1 MMVDERKL
9 TLFSI
14 PKQFEGEAATHQHN
28 ALVSWSTLGVE
39 IALLGNEGGVA
50 AAAHAFGALHLPDI
64 RRNEWGTPLLDDA
77 FASVD
82 RAFGPGLRCF
92 VNADIV
98 LFPDLVAVAARVSTP
113 ALLVGETLE
122 LEVDARLD
130 AESIGKLVG
139 RARAVGTARGPA
151 AIDYFV
157 FPSELFDD
165 IPPFAVGRAGFDNWL
180 IWRARQVAR
189 VIDVSACVVAIH
201 QTHEYGHLRGG
212 KAQAYYGAE
221 AARNVALAGGRR
233 HIYTRHDASHRLS
246 PGGAVRRNVGA
257 TWRSRETLRK
267 LVWKVGHR

>member
-1 MMVDERKL
+1 MVDEPKL
-9 TLFSI
+9 ALFSI
-14 PKQFEGEAATHQHN
+14 PKQFEGRAATHQHN
-28 ALVSWSTLGVE
+28 ALVSWSGLGVE

-50 AAAHAFGALHLPDI
+50 EAAQAFGALHLPDI
-64 RRNEWGTPLLDDA
+64 RRNEWGTPLVDDA

-98 LFPDLVAVAARVSTP
+98 LFPDLVAVAAHASSP

-122 LEVDARLD
+122 LEVDARMD
-130 AESIGKLVG
+130 AQSIGELAG
-139 RARAVGTARGPA
+139 RARATGAGRGPA

-157 FPSELFDD
+157 FPSELFGE

-189 VIDVSACVVAIH
+189 VIDVSACVLAIH
-201 QTHEYGHLRGG
+201 QTHQYRHLRGG
-212 KAQAYYGAE
+212 KAQAYYGEE

-246 PGGAVRRNVGA
+246 PSGAIRRNVGA
-257 TWRSRETLRK
+257 TLRTRETLRK
-267 LVWKVGHR
+267 LAWKARRR

>member
-1 MMVDERKL
+1 MADEPKL

-14 PKQFEGEAATHQHN
+14 PKQFQGEAATHQHN
-28 ALVSWSTLGVE
+28 ALLSWSALGVE

-50 AAAHAFGALHLPDI
+50 EAAQAFGAHHLPEI
-64 RRNEWGTPLLDDA
+64 RRNEQGTPLLDDA

-82 RAFGPGLRCF
+82 RVFGHGLRCF

-98 LFPDLVAVAARVSTP
+98 LFPDLVAVAARASSP

-130 AESIGKLVG
+130 AESIGELGG
-139 RARAVGTARGPA
+139 RARAMGTPRGPA

-157 FPSELFDD
+157 FPSELFGE

-189 VIDVSACVVAIH
+189 VIDVSARVLAVH
-201 QTHEYGHLRGG
+201 QTHDYGHLRGG
-212 KAQAYYGAE
+212 RTQAYYGDE

-233 HIYTRHDASHRLS
+233 HIYTRHDASHRVT

-257 TWRSRETLRK
+257 IWRCRETLRK
-267 LVWKVGHR
+267 LAWKVGRR